1 MHDANLTRERATAV
15 SGLRTNLCSLAVA
28 ALMMG
33 ISGSWL
39 AAQTVPTP
47 PTGQD
52 PPAVTISIEDEYV
65 AFAINEGDG
74 LPLLEFIK
82 LTEQLTGR
90 LFTFDQAALLAAAP
104 GGARI
109 TLLGTARVRVEDFFS
124 FFQTM
129 LYIEG
134 FACILRGEG
143 DAELV
148 EIVAMQGPKR
158 AEITNGARYVPPED
172 IPQYAGQ
179 TGVQILTSVPLQHI
193 QVQVATNSLRPFFA
207 SAGQAGTALTLGNVG
222 NNAAMLLQG
231 FGPQVNAAY
240 QLLRLVDVPQ
250 DVIELEVRV
259 VRLSN
264 AAPEELQ
271 EVLDEILN
279 DRQQMMPQGGVS
291 GAGLALGQQSRLK
304 IVAQPSLSSLIL
316 SGTPEQIVEAQD
328 LIARLDVPI
337 EADAG
342 DIHVYRLKNVL
353 AQDLRDTLDQF
364 LQQDLQAE
372 QRAQAGQA
380 AATQSQERR
389 TVIQAHVESNS
400 LVISGS
406 RTKYEQL
413 LRLIDE
419 LDQRQPQVLIEAA
432 LVELR
437 TRDLASYGV
446 ELAFLDISEGD
457 FTRGFGFT
465 NFGLSSFADNDDDG
479 IPDTRLPDFDN
490 PLQGLTGGIISSGDF
505 AIPVLIN
512 ALASDERANILS
524 LPSVVVNN
532 NESASVTTTETRL
545 TTVSNQGTA
554 TTQTGAGDARTTGI
568 ELSISPTISSTNYL
582 RLNITLSVSRFLEA
596 FDPADVT
603 GGPSLERSITTQVT
617 LPSGDTIVL
626 GGVIEDV
633 QSENRSGI
641 PILQDIPLLGW
652 FFQSGGSETIKTNLY
667 FFVTPTILDE
677 QDFSDLAQ
685 LSWRKKLE
693 AASYIGNVRMQLV
706 DQKWRPGR
714 PETLEDSGAT
724 IEDLDAFGGFEIPYY
739 ERPDRDSGTS
749 SSGPLNPN
757 RGR

>member
-1 MHDANLTRERATAV
+1 
-15 SGLRTNLCSLAVA
+15 
-28 ALMMG
+28 
-33 ISGSWL
+33 
-39 AAQTVPTP
+39 
-47 PTGQD
+47 
-52 PPAVTISIEDEYV
+52 
-65 AFAINEGDG
+65 
-74 LPLLEFIK
+74 
-82 LTEQLTGR
+82 
-90 LFTFDQAALLAAAP
+90 
-104 GGARI
+104 
-109 TLLGTARVRVEDFFS
+109 
-124 FFQTM
+124 
-129 LYIEG
+129 
-134 FACILRGEG
+134 
-143 DAELV
+143 
-148 EIVAMQGPKR
+148 
-158 AEITNGARYVPPED
+158 
-172 IPQYAGQ
+172 
-179 TGVQILTSVPLQHI
+179 
-193 QVQVATNSLRPFFA
+193 
-207 SAGQAGTALTLGNVG
+207 
-222 NNAAMLLQG
+222 MLLQG

-250 DVIELEVRV
+250 DVVEFEVRV

-279 DRQQMMPQGGVS
+279 DRQQVVPQGGVS

-304 IVAQPSLSSLIL
+304 IVAQPTLNSLIL

-337 EADAG
+337 EEDAG
-342 DIHVYRLKNVL
+342 DIHIYRLKNVL

-372 QRAQAGQA
+372 QRAQAGQGA
-380 AATQSQERR
+380 AAAQAQERR
-389 TVIQAHVESNS
+389 TVIQAHAESNS
-400 LVISGS
+400 LVISAS
-406 RTKYEQL
+406 RTKYEQVI
-413 LRLIDE
+413 RLIDE

-437 TRDLASYGV
+437 TRDLSSYGV

-532 NESASVTTTETRL
+532 NENATVTTAETRV
-545 TTVSNQGTA
+545 TIEANQGTA
-554 TTQTGAGDARTTGI
+554 TTQTSAGPERSAGI
-568 ELSISPTISSTNYL
+568 TLSISPTISSTNYL
-582 RLNITLSVSRFLEA
+582 RLNIELSVSRFLEP
-596 FDPADVT
+596 FDPGDVT
-603 GGPSLERSITTQVT
+603 GGPSLERSISTQVT

-633 QSENRSGI
+633 ESENRTGI

-652 FFQSGGSETIKTNLY
+652 FFQSGGSETVKTNLY

-739 ERPDRDSGTS
+739 ERPDRDSGGN

-757 RGR
+757 PDRGR